1 MRPVRTIALTGATGF
16 IGGVFLRHLLG
27 QGYRVRALSR
37 RPREPVDGVEW
48 IPGSLEDDAALA
60 ALVAGADAVVHC
72 AGAVRG
78 ASAESFVRT
87 NVDGSRRL
95 VEAAR
100 AGGQCGRF
108 LLISSLAARHPELS
122 WYAASKR
129 EAERVVA
136 EAAGDMALT
145 VFRPTAV
152 YGPGDRELRP
162 LFEWLLRGWLFIPG
176 SASGRVSFI
185 HVDDLAAAV
194 TCWLA
199 ASEPLS
205 GVFELHD
212 GRPGGYDWLAIG
224 AAAEQAR
231 RGPVRRVVIPP
242 GLLTAVAHINLALSR
257 LFGGAPMLTPVK
269 LRELRHPDWSCNN
282 SALERVMD
290 WTPRLQ
296 LAQALQER
304 RF

>member
-1 MRPVRTIALTGATGF
+1 MPTVALTGATGF
-16 IGGVFLRHLLG
+16 IGGVLLRHLVA
-27 QGYRVRALSR
+27 QGVQVRALSR
-37 RPREPVDGVEW
+37 QRSEPADGVTW
-48 IPGSLEDDAALA
+48 IAGSLEDEASLA
-60 ALVAGADAVVHC
+60 RLVTGADAVIHC

-78 ASAESFVRT
+78 ATEEAFVRT

-95 VEAAR
+95 MAAAR
-100 AGGQCGRF
+100 GSAQCKRF

-129 EAERVVA
+129 EAERQLIDL
-136 EAAGDMALT
+136 AGDLPLT

-176 SASGRVSFI
+176 SASARVSFL

-194 TCWLA
+194 ASWLA
-199 ASEPLS
+199 LPDPVS
-205 GVFELHD
+205 GVYELHD
-212 GRPGGYDWLAIG
+212 GRPGGYDWPAI
-224 AAAEQAR
+224 ADAAEQVR
-231 RGPVRRVVIPP
+231 HRPVRRISIPP
-242 GLLTAVAHINLALSR
+242 VLLAALAHCNLALSR
-257 LFGGAPMLTPVK
+257 LFGGAPMLTPAK
-269 LRELRHPDWSCNN
+269 LGELRHPDWSCNN
-282 SALERVMD
+282 SALEGVIP

-296 LAQALQER
+296 LMQALQQR

>member
-1 MRPVRTIALTGATGF
+1 MPTVALTGATGF
-16 IGGVFLRHLLG
+16 IGGVLLRHLLA
-27 QGYRVRALSR
+27 QGIQVRALSR
-37 RPREPVDGVEW
+37 QRSEPADGVTW
-48 IPGSLEDDAALA
+48 IPGSLEDDASLA
-60 ALVAGADAVVHC
+60 RLVTGADAVVHC

-78 ASAESFVRT
+78 ATADTFIRT

-95 VEAAR
+95 MTAAH
-100 AGGQCGRF
+100 ASGQCGRF

-129 EAERVVA
+129 EAERQLS
-136 EAAGDMALT
+136 ELAGNMPLT

-176 SASGRVSFI
+176 SASARVSFL

-194 TCWLA
+194 TSWLA
-199 ASEPLS
+199 LPDPVS
-205 GVFELHD
+205 GVYELLD
-212 GRPGGYDWLAIG
+212 GRPGGYDWPAI
-224 AAAEQAR
+224 ADAAEQVR
-231 RGPVRRVVIPP
+231 HRPVRQISIPP
-242 GLLTAVAHINLALSR
+242 ALLAALAHGNLALSR
-257 LFGGAPMLTPVK
+257 LFGGAPMLTPAK
-269 LRELRHPDWSCNN
+269 LGELRHPDWSCNN
-282 SALERVMD
+282 SALEGVIP

-296 LAQALQER
+296 LMKALQQR